1 MKVTDTNRNQQKST
15 PDGNSTADVPA
26 TAEAIASVAEDLAS
40 EFGGLAT
47 DSVNDQ
53 IQSLTAERDANHEKW
68 LRAQAEFENYKRRTD
83 TDSGNLVKFANERLI
98 LALLPIVNDFVR
110 SLKAGGENKEYDAFY
125 KGVELI
131 HNNFMKVLEKEG
143 LAAFDS
149 VGKPFDVQYHDALMQ
164 LPKNG
169 VEPNTVIEEIERG
182 YKLNDKIIR
191 HAKVIVS
198 APSAETQSETT
209 KEEAKN

>member
-1 MKVTDTNRNQQKST
+1 MTTKDQDIVSEQPAEFAAETPSEQTPESPLSETNE
-15 PDGNSTADVPA
+15 V
-26 TAEAIASVAEDLAS
+26 
-40 EFGGLAT
+40 
-47 DSVNDQ
+47 
-53 IQSLTAERDANHEKW
+53 DA
-68 LRAQAEFENYKRRTD
+68 LRAQLEEAQKMAESYKDQLLRKAAEFENYKRRTD
-83 TDSGNLVKFANERLI
+83 ADAVNLVKFANERLI

-110 SLKAGGENKEYDAFY
+110 SLKAGNEKKDYDAFY

-131 HNNFMKVLEKEG
+131 HTNFMKVLEKEG

-164 LPKNG
+164 VPKNG

-182 YKLNDKIIR
+182 YKLNDKVIR

-198 APSAETQSETT
+198 AQSAEIGTEPT
-209 KEEAKN
+209 KEEVVN